1 MKKKTSQRQLE
12 ACRKNGAKG
21 GPKTAQGCFT
31 ASLNS
36 TKHNLTSTRAIL
48 LDTEDLPTWNLHRGA
63 FYERYQPYDHVE
75 NLLVDQLA
83 FIEWR
88 FPRAWVYE
96 NTAMNIR
103 ISKQE
108 QQVNQNFANPGT
120 EVHMA
125 EAFNS
130 EANQSR
136 ALALAIRYEN
146 SLERRR
152 AHTLKTLLELQEL
165 RRSGIHQP
173 AETEVPETP
182 DWNAPPPQE
191 NSEPPAPEAP
201 TTYSETDHFAKQT
214 KSQNQTGEETANIRV
229 NPCPSVAHNGLPLD
243 SDNVAGPRNHQKESN
258 SAGF

>member
-1 MKKKTSQRQLE
+1 MRKKTSQRQLD
-12 ACRKNGAKG
+12 ACRKNGAQG
-21 GPKTAQGCFT
+21 GPKTDAGRFT
-31 ASLNS
+31 VSKNAVV
-36 TKHNLTSTRAIL
+36 HNLTSTRAIL
-48 LDTEDLPTWNLHRGA
+48 LDNEDQGTWDLHLGA

-173 AETEVPETP
+173 GETEVPETP
-182 DWNAPPPQE
+182 DWNAPPPQQ
-191 NSEPPAPEAP
+191 NSEPPAPEAS
-201 TTYSETDHFAKQT
+201 TTLEATDDAAKQT
-214 KSQNQTGEETANIRV
+214 KSQN
-229 NPCPSVAHNGLPLD
+229 
-243 SDNVAGPRNHQKESN
+243 
-258 SAGF
+258 